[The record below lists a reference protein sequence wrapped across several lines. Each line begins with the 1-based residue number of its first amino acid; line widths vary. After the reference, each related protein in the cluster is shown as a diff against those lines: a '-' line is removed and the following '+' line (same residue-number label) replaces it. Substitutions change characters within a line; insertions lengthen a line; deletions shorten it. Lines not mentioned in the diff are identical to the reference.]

1 MADLIRPEVL
11 APAGDRERLNAAVLF
26 GADAVYVGGKE
37 FGMRSSPMNFSLDE
51 LKQAVEYAHQNGV
64 RVYLTCNTVPTND
77 EMDRLPQYLQDAAAC
92 GIDALIVADMG
103 VMMTAKRVV
112 PDLELHMS
120 TQVGIVNYVTA
131 RELHQMGAK
140 RVVLARELSFDDI
153 RCIRDKVPESLEIEC
168 FVHGAMCMSFSGRCL
183 LSHYMVGRD
192 ANRGECAQPC
202 RWGYHLMEEKRPN
215 EFYPVYEDEN
225 GSYILNAKD
234 LCMIEHI
241 DKLADAG
248 INSFK
253 IEGRAK
259 SAYYVAVVTNAYR
272 NAVDSYL
279 RDPRHF
285 QLEAWIEE
293 ETRKVSHREYSSGF
307 YFGAPENGQ
316 CYKNGGYVRSYDVV
330 ATVDECRH
338 GRMYITQRNRFFAG
352 DELEVLMPKAGF
364 VPFVAREIFNEFD
377 EPMQSACHAMQK
389 LYIPTHKIFPPGSI
403 LRKLK

>member
-64 RVYLTCNTVPTND
+64 RVYLTCNTVPTNG

-153 RCIRDKVPESLEIEC
+153 RRIRDKVPESLEIEC

-307 YFGAPENGQ
+307 YFGAPKNGQ

-330 ATVDECRH
+330 ATVDECRD

-389 LYIPTHKIFPPGSI
+389 LYIPTDKIFPPGSI